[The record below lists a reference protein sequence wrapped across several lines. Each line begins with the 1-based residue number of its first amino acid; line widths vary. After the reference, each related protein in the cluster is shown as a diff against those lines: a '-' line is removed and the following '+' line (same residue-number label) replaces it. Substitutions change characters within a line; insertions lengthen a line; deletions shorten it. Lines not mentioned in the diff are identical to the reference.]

1 MEGSDSAARDD
12 VAALSTALDSA
23 LTHLRAVT
31 HGLRTP
37 NVENLAPCDVA
48 RRAADDFA
56 RISGDSVNVVCDDG
70 LAPTPMPVN
79 ITIYRVV
86 QESLAN
92 SHKHAGAAS
101 REVRVT
107 TSGGLVEVEIRDDGV
122 GFDADESPGAA
133 PLGLVGMRER
143 VELLGGSFAVESIRD
158 EGTVVRACLPLSA
171 AGTDV

>member
-56 RISGDSVNVVCDDG
+56 RGSP
-70 LAPTPMPVN
+70 A
-79 ITIYRVV
+79 
-86 QESLAN
+86 
-92 SHKHAGAAS
+92 
-101 REVRVT
+101 
-107 TSGGLVEVEIRDDGV
+107 IR
-122 GFDADESPGAA
+122 
-133 PLGLVGMRER
+133 
-143 VELLGGSFAVESIRD
+143 
-158 EGTVVRACLPLSA
+158 
-171 AGTDV
+171 

>member
-1 MEGSDSAARDD
+1 
-12 VAALSTALDSA
+12 
-23 LTHLRAVT
+23 
-31 HGLRTP
+31 
-37 NVENLAPCDVA
+37 
-48 RRAADDFA
+48 
-56 RISGDSVNVVCDDG
+56 
-70 LAPTPMPVN
+70 MPVN

-86 QESLAN
+86 QEFLAN
-92 SHKHAGAAS
+92 SHKHAGTAS

-133 PLGLVGMRER
+133 TLGLVGTRER